1 MIYEPLKPLAYGNTL
16 HGSSVAPRTPSG
28 TKQIEGLYNKNE
40 ELMKQL
46 NELSTSELEEL
57 KIKMSA
63 AMLAFESDKKGSQAR
78 LDNRLDRQAVSTAT
92 RTTLESNLNTA
103 ITLRDMA
110 VANGADAATIAGA
123 EELVVNSQK
132 AVDDL
137 NSPST
142 WVSDVDAHVV
152 QAEVDDLQDA
162 QTRRQTIVTEINTLL
177 GV

>member
-1 MIYEPLKPLAYGNTL
+1 
-16 HGSSVAPRTPSG
+16 
-28 TKQIEGLYNKNE
+28 
-40 ELMKQL
+40 MKQL